1 MRSAEAEALPERHS
15 SVPYSVFKELESFRS
30 LQGQSSKGL
39 PECQADFQAFF
50 LKRQGVFD
58 LNEDTLFRE
67 PMSEMAEFLRYS

>member
-1 MRSAEAEALPERHS
+1 MRPAEAEALPERHS

-30 LQGQSSKGL
+30 LQDQSSKGL
-39 PECQADFQAFF
+39 SECQADFKLF
-50 LKRQGVFD
+50 LKWQGVFD